1 MGCLMGSE
9 MESFNGESNG
19 ECNGKFLW
27 LVLMGIFMVSLNGQC
42 YEQYSGEC
50 NGSVVNST
58 AGSVTVV

>member
-9 MESFNGESNG
+9 MESFNGES
-19 ECNGKFLW
+19 NGKFLW

>member
-1 MGCLMGSE
+1 MGSE
-9 MESFNGESNG
+9 MESFNG

-58 AGSVTVV
+58 AGSVMVV